1 MGMKA
6 FYLSIVRM
14 SKVREFLILEKA
26 NIRLRFSRIPKI
38 VRWSSEC
45 LADIAQL
52 PSYAYPRV
60 QIVWAKLWYQGRE
73 WPMKPE
79 VINCDLDIPL
89 PDECISE
96 VKVKDRPTI
105 HFLSTNIRDDLFH
118 ILFVMMI
125 MLVLVLISTALKDR
139 LA

>member
-1 MGMKA
+1 
-6 FYLSIVRM
+6 
-14 SKVREFLILEKA
+14 
-26 NIRLRFSRIPKI
+26 
-38 VRWSSEC
+38 
-45 LADIAQL
+45 
-52 PSYAYPRV
+52 
-60 QIVWAKLWYQGRE
+60 
-73 WPMKPE
+73 MKPE

-105 HFLSTNIRDDLFH
+105 HFLSPNIRDDLFH